1 MAKITISTDALKP
14 RKEWKRHKI
23 TAGDN
28 IHRILPPW
36 GDLETHKNVPFKKWS
51 VIWGLTDPESG
62 RMRPVNSPSNSEE
75 RKCPVY
81 DYLDLL
87 TQKAELLKEQFK
99 AQGLSD
105 DQIKEQLAGVN
116 KVLWEIKPKTTYA
129 YNAVDQS
136 GTVGILEIKTT
147 AHKAMKKKMMEYINV
162 YSQDPTTL
170 SSEIDDGGIWFNITR
185 EGERKDTKY
194 DVIFNQTREKDEQG
208 RLVSIDDRSPLPKNV
223 VDNYEELGYNLHT
236 LYKTP
241 TYDELKQILILNLAE
256 MAKDCPHLLI
266 DGFTTANL
274 TAPVAAPVAEPVA
287 APVAQSA
294 GVPQGKKPVA
304 ISMGEPD
311 EDAPIAT
318 ASVTTPITGSIV
330 NPVIGQVQTPVAQP
344 AAPVAQPTA
353 QAVSTPSSQMTDEE
367 FMEMAN
373 GLLNN

>member
-62 RMRPVNSPSNSEE
+62 RMRPINSPSNSEE

-87 TQKAELLKEQFK
+87 TKKVELLKEQLK
-99 AQGLSD
+99 AQGLTE
-105 DQIKEQLAGVN
+105 DQIKERLAGVN
-116 KVLWEIKPKTTYA
+116 KVLWEIKPKATYA

-136 GTVGILEIKTT
+136 GAVGILEIKTT
-147 AHKAMKKKMMEYINV
+147 AHKAMKKRMMEYINV

-170 SSEIDDGGIWFNITR
+170 SSEVDDGGIWFNITR
-185 EGERKDTKY
+185 EGERKETKY
-194 DVIFNQTREKDEQG
+194 DVIFHQTREKDAQG

-223 VDNYEELGYNLHT
+223 VENYEELGYDLHT

-241 TYDELKQILILNLAE
+241 TYDELKQVLILNLNQ
-256 MAKDCPHLLI
+256 MAQDNPHLLI
-266 DGFTTANL
+266 AGFTMADLN
-274 TAPVAAPVAEPVA
+274 A
-287 APVAQSA
+287 APVAQQVA
-294 GVPQGKKPVA
+294 PVAQQAAPVAQQAAPVAQQAAIPQGKKPVA

-311 EDAPIAT
+311 EDAPV
-318 ASVTTPITGSIV
+318 ASAITDSIV
-330 NPVIGQVQTPVAQP
+330 NPVVQPAQAV
-344 AAPVAQPTA
+344 AAPVAQ
-353 QAVSTPSSQMTDEE
+353 AVSAPSAQMTDEE
-367 FMEMAN
+367 FMNMAN